1 MSCYFIANIT
11 IHDKD
16 EYKKYVDKVDAV
28 FAKFNGEYLAFDD
41 NPVVLEGKWPYKR
54 AVVIRF
60 PSEEECRRWYDS
72 PEYQEILK
80 HRLKAADCT
89 TILVRDTKG

>member
-1 MSCYFIANIT
+1 
-11 IHDKD
+11 
-16 EYKKYVDKVDAV
+16 
-28 FAKFNGEYLAFDD
+28 
-41 NPVVLEGKWPYKR
+41 VLEGNWPYKR

-80 HRLKAADCT
+80 HRLKGADCA
-89 TILVRDTKG
+89 TILVRDVRR